1 MRRNEPNIELQK
13 AWDAVYE
20 NMEDNIALML
30 LVLHNEYG
38 FGRERIVKL
47 LDAMEEMSQK
57 FDEYQQD
64 GVLDIKRKKL
74 TEGFVSEKDL
84 RKFLQTRLKG
94 VIPEEYYDKIF
105 YSTTSALHEAQAK
118 SKHNDIKLQQTVSVA
133 EAAEMQKR
141 MFAMKDFLNERS
153 GNYGQKSAL

>member
-1 MRRNEPNIELQK
+1 MKRNEPNIELQK
-13 AWDAVYE
+13 AWNSVYE

-47 LDAMEEMSQK
+47 LDAMEEMAQK

-84 RKFLQTRLKG
+84 RKFLQARLKG
-94 VIPEEYYDKIF
+94 VIPEEYYDKVF
-105 YSTTSALHEAQAK
+105 YSTTSALREAQAK
-118 SKHNDIKLQQTVSVA
+118 SKHNDRKRQQTVPVA
-133 EAAEMQKR
+133 EAAEIQSKVLVMR
-141 MFAMKDFLNERS
+141 DFLKNGSE
-153 GNYGQKSAL
+153 

>member
-1 MRRNEPNIELQK
+1 MKRNEPNIELQK
-13 AWDAVYE
+13 AWNSVYE

-30 LVLHNEYG
+30 LVIHNEYG

-74 TEGFVSEKDL
+74 TEGFINEKDL
-84 RKFLQTRLKG
+84 RKFLQARLRDI
-94 VIPEEYYDKIF
+94 IPEEYYDKVF
-105 YSTTSALHEAQAK
+105 YSTTSALREALSK
-118 SKHNDIKLQQTVSVA
+118 SKHKAECQQTVSIA

>member
-1 MRRNEPNIELQK
+1 MKRNEPNIELQK
-13 AWDAVYE
+13 AWNSVYE

-47 LDAMEEMSQK
+47 LDAMEEMAQK

-74 TEGFVSEKDL
+74 TEGFVSEKGSAEILAGKTKGRYSRGIL
-84 RKFLQTRLKG
+84 RQGVLQ
-94 VIPEEYYDKIF
+94 
-105 YSTTSALHEAQAK
+105 
-118 SKHNDIKLQQTVSVA
+118 HNVRA
-133 EAAEMQKR
+133 P
-141 MFAMKDFLNERS
+141 
-153 GNYGQKSAL
+153 

>member
-1 MRRNEPNIELQK
+1 MKRNDSNIELQK
-13 AWDAVYE
+13 AWNSVYE
-20 NMEDNIALML
+20 NMEDNLAMML

-74 TEGFVSEKDL
+74 TECFVNEKDL
-84 RKFLQTRLKG
+84 RKFLQARLKG
-94 VIPEEYYDKIF
+94 VIPEEYYDKVF
-105 YSTTSALHEAQAK
+105 YSTTSALREALSK
-118 SKHNDIKLQQTVSVA
+118 SKHNDIKRQQTVSVA
-133 EAAEMQKR
+133 EAAEMQRR
-141 MFAMKDFLNERS
+141 MFAMKDFLNEKRADN
-153 GNYGQKSAL
+153 G